1 MRNHIASF
9 ITLVLLIC
17 PTTKAQPTA
26 HQPSYAELEQ
36 AYYQRQ
42 YSVLASQLNMFD
54 AADVN
59 IELLTVA
66 LAVATDQKDKE
77 PQLEALTARHPDN
90 ARVRFMAGK
99 LWYQIKQQSSLFN
112 KLGLVEKSNEN
123 YLIAAKLA
131 PDNPQY
137 LIQAAKALAIQ
148 SGFFDAEKQASKA
161 IVEKLAQL
169 DQRSY
174 YLALMDYWQNTQNAA
189 AAKKTIAT
197 IKADFHQDMALLNR
211 AANLLWTFAEKSQA
225 QQLFVASCKLTAP
238 TAAQLPLWQDAC
250 LSAADLALQNYGDKQ
265 QALAALNIL
274 LSTDKVTDEQYV
286 GYLMLHAEL
295 NLALADQATALQSYQ
310 QALAL
315 TTKDST
321 RKDIRTQLRKITK
334 GIKKES
340 AKSSPV

>member
-1 MRNHIASF
+1 MRHHIASF
-9 ITLVLLIC
+9 IICVLLIW
-17 PTTKAQPTA
+17 PTA
-26 HQPSYAELEQ
+26 MAEANTSKPSYAELEQ

-54 AADVN
+54 PADVN

-77 PQLEALTARHPDN
+77 PQLEALTVRHPDN

-112 KLGLVEKSNEN
+112 KLALVEKSNEN
-123 YLIAAKLA
+123 YLMAAKLA

-137 LIQAAKALAIQ
+137 LIEAAKALAIQ

-161 IVEKLAQL
+161 MVEKLAQL

-189 AAKKTIAT
+189 AAKQTIAT
-197 IKADFHQDMALLNR
+197 IKADFPQDMALLNR

-238 TAAQLPLWQDAC
+238 SAEQLPLWQDAC

-265 QALAALNIL
+265 QALAALNVL

-295 NLALADQATALQSYQ
+295 NLALADLATALQSYQ

-315 TTKDST
+315 TTQDST
-321 RKDIRTQLRKITK
+321 RKDIRRQLSKLTK
-334 GIKKES
+334 
-340 AKSSPV
+340 